1 MNGWRIVLA
10 KEFLEG
16 LRDRRTL
23 LAALLMGPLLGPV
36 MFAGM
41 ISLTLGDALERS
53 RTAVELPVI
62 GLDRAPH
69 LAQRLVAASLDPAPF
84 EGSLEDARAAVKAG
98 DTRLVLHV
106 PPDFQARFTAGEPA
120 RLELVRDTADRE
132 GREAAQRVESAV
144 NAWSREIAVLRVSAR
159 GMAGDLI
166 YPLVLQ
172 EIDVATPASRAV
184 FFLGIVTYFLSFA
197 TLMGGLYLAIDTT
210 AGERERGSLEP
221 LLSLPVR
228 RDALIA
234 GKLGAT
240 IAFMLLASGICI
252 LAFALS
258 LSLVPFAEIGIR
270 PNTGPAVLAQMF
282 VLMVPFAAM
291 GAALLTFVASFTRS
305 YREAQSWLSVVLLV
319 PTLPIAFAGLKG
331 LSPSLPAMLV
341 PSLSQHLLITELF
354 RGGRLDPAYV
364 AVSAASSLLLG
375 LLLALAVRARYRSE
389 SILGNV

>member
-1 MNGWRIVLA
+1 MSPWRIVLA

-23 LAALLMGPLLGPV
+23 LAALLLGPLLGPL

-41 ISLTLGDALERS
+41 ISLTLTGALERS
-53 RTAVELPVI
+53 RATVELPVI

-69 LAQRLVAASLDPAPF
+69 LAERLVAASLDPERF
-84 EGSLEDARAAVKAG
+84 GGSVEDARDAVKAG
-98 DTRLVLHV
+98 KLKLVLHV
-106 PPDFQARFTAGEPA
+106 PPDFAGRLESGRPA

-132 GREAAQRVESAV
+132 AREAAGRVESAV
-144 NAWSREIAVLRVSAR
+144 NAWGRELAALRVAAR
-159 GMAGDLI
+159 GMASDLL

-184 FFLGIVTYFLSFA
+184 FFLGIVTYFLAFA

-240 IAFMLLASGICI
+240 VAFMLLASAISI

-258 LSLVPFAEIGIR
+258 LRIVPFAELGIR
-270 PNTGPAVLAQMF
+270 PNTGPLVLLQMF
-282 VLMVPFAAM
+282 VLMVPFACI

-331 LSPSLPAMLV
+331 LEPSLPAMLV

-354 RGGRLDPAYV
+354 RGGHLDPLYV
-364 AVSAASSLLLG
+364 LVSAASSIGLG
-375 LLLALAVRARYRSE
+375 FLLALAVRARYRRE
-389 SILGNV
+389 TILGGA

>member
-1 MNGWRIVLA
+1 MSAWRIVFA

-23 LAALLMGPLLGPV
+23 LAALLLGPLLGPV

-41 ISLTLGDALERS
+41 ISLTLEGALERS
-53 RTAVELPVI
+53 RATVELPVI
-62 GLDRAPH
+62 GLDRAPR
-69 LAQRLVAASLDPAPF
+69 LAERLVAASLDPEPF
-84 EGSLEDARAAVKAG
+84 PGSLENARSAVAAGAVP
-98 DTRLVLHV
+98 LVLHV
-106 PPDFQARFTAGEPA
+106 PPDFAERFAAGQPA
-120 RLELVRDTADRE
+120 RLELIRDSAERE
-132 GREAAQRVESAV
+132 TSEAAKRVGAAV
-144 NAWSREIAVLRVSAR
+144 EGWSREIATLRVAAR
-159 GMAGDLI
+159 GMAGDLL

-184 FFLGIVTYFLSFA
+184 YFLSIVTYFLAFA

-240 IAFMLLASGICI
+240 VTFMLLASAISI
-252 LAFALS
+252 AAFALS
-258 LSLVPFAEIGIR
+258 LRMVPFAELGIR
-270 PNTGPAVLAQMF
+270 PNTGPLVLLQVF
-282 VLMVPFAAM
+282 VLMAPFAFL
-291 GAALLTFVASFTRS
+291 GASLLTFVASFTRS

-331 LSPSLPAMLV
+331 LSPTLPAMLV

-354 RGGRLDPAYV
+354 KGGLLEPLFV
-364 AVSAASSLLLG
+364 AVSALSSLGLG
-375 LLLALAVRARYRSE
+375 LLVALAVRARYRRE
-389 SILGNV
+389 SILGAG

>member
-23 LAALLMGPLLGPV
+23 MAALLFGPLLGPL

-41 ISLTLGDALERS
+41 ISLTLGDALERG
-53 RTAVELPVI
+53 RAAVELPVI
-62 GLDRAPH
+62 GLDRSPH
-69 LAQRLVAASLDPAPF
+69 LAERLVAADLDPRPF
-84 EGSLEDARAAVKAG
+84 EGTVDDARTAVKAG
-98 DTRLVLHV
+98 DVRLVLHV
-106 PPDFQARFTAGEPA
+106 PPDFATRFSAGQPA
-120 RLELVRDTADRE
+120 RLELIRDTADRE
-132 GREAAQRVESAV
+132 SQEAVQRVSSAV
-144 NAWSREIAVLRVSAR
+144 NGWGREIAALRVAAR
-159 GMAGDLI
+159 GMAADLL

-184 FFLGIVTYFLSFA
+184 FFLGIVTYFLAFA

-240 IAFMLLASGICI
+240 VVFMLLASAISI
-252 LAFALS
+252 LAFALG
-258 LSLVPFAEIGIR
+258 LSIVPFAELGIR
-270 PNTGPAVLAQMF
+270 PNTGPVVLAQMF
-282 VLMVPFAAM
+282 LLMTPFAVM

-331 LSPSLPAMLV
+331 LQPSLPAMLV

-354 RGGRLDPAYV
+354 RGGGLDPVYV
-364 AVSAASSLLLG
+364 AVSAASSLALG
-375 LLLALAVRARYRSE
+375 LVLALAVRARYRSE